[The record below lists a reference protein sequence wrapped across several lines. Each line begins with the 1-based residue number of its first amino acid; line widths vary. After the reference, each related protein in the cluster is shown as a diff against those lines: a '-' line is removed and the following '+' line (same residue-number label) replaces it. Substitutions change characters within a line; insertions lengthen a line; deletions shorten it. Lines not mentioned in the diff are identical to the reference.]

1 MSASTSAAVA
11 PPPSTSSTA
20 WTPSSW
26 RSKPVLQDVQYP
38 DPTHLSSVLGRLRSL
53 PGLVTSNS
61 IDQLSSR
68 LEDVANGKAFLL
80 QAGDC
85 AELFQDCTPS
95 KIEAKLRLVLMMSL
109 VIIWG
114 ARVPV
119 VRVGRIAGQYGKPRS
134 KDREIVDIDGKPTEV
149 LSFRGDNVNAFD
161 KRNRVPDPERLLQAY
176 FYSTSTINHIR
187 GLLDGGFADLH
198 APLSFTFDHVRDQAL
213 QQSYQDIADSITDSL
228 DFMKTV
234 GADPTS
240 SASTDPSS
248 GTLNRVDYFTSH
260 EGLMLE
266 YEEAL
271 TRNENKG
278 GYYNL
283 STHLLWLG
291 DRTRALDGAHIE
303 YFRGIRNPIG
313 IKVGPSMAPEELV
326 RLLDIVDPDCVK
338 GRVTLIG
345 RFGAGKVSTRMG
357 SRRINSPQIQRL
369 TFILRALVRSAPD
382 CRMPTRT
389 HPRSPSLTSRLV
401 GHLDL
406 RPDARQYSLPAIAS
420 THQDPIVYI
429 DCLGAQPG
437 ICNPPREQFASRR
450 RSSRTHR

>member
-1 MSASTSAAVA
+1 MSQQPS
-11 PPPSTSSTA
+11 STSSSA

-26 RSKPVLQDVQYP
+26 RSKPVLQDVRYP
-38 DPTHLSSVLGRLRSL
+38 DASHLSSVLTRLRSL
-53 PGLVTSNS
+53 PGLVTSKS
-61 IDQLSSR
+61 IDQLSNR

-85 AELFQDCTPS
+85 AELFQDCTPE
-95 KIEAKLRLVLMMSL
+95 KIQSKLRLVLMMSL

-134 KDREIVDIDGKPTEV
+134 KDRETVLIDGKPTEV

-161 KRNRVPDPERLLQAY
+161 VRNRTPDPDRLLQAY
-176 FYSTSTINHIR
+176 FHSTATINHIR

-198 APLSFTFDHVRDQAL
+198 APLSFSFDHVRDEAL
-213 QQSYQDIADSITDSL
+213 QQSYQEIADSITDAL

-240 SASTDPSS
+240 TSSSGGEGGPST

-271 TRNENKG
+271 TRSEG
-278 GYYNL
+278 GVGAAGPPQQQHYNL
-283 STHLLWLG
+283 STHMLWLG

-313 IKVGPSMAPEELV
+313 IKVGPSMAPDELV

-345 RFGAGKVSTRMG
+345 RFGAGKVSEEAASQLQAAYSG
-357 SRRINSPQIQRL
+357 SEPY
-369 TFILRALVRSAPD
+369 
-382 CRMPTRT
+382 
-389 HPRSPSLTSRLV
+389 H
-401 GHLDL
+401 H
-406 RPDARQYSLPAIAS
+406 S
-420 THQDPIVYI
+420 T
-429 DCLGAQPG
+429 
-437 ICNPPREQFASRR
+437 
-450 RSSRTHR
+450 